1 MSADKLAQ
9 LEAGTTL
16 EEALAFYDS
25 LPAVAV
31 AEMSGRFTGRELRTG
46 HPMDGLLEA
55 TGWYGKQF
63 DDADHVHPLLFRNR
77 RGEIFP
83 VEPRMMP
90 LGIAAS
96 VPGAIVDRSQGLI
109 GGLRPLLRARG
120 HRARVR
126 AVEFRGVVTAAMVYD
141 HLPIIDVFRRV
152 DETTLFGVMDL
163 RGSTPY
169 CFILQREQA

>member
-1 MSADKLAQ
+1 MNADKLAQ

-16 EEALAFYDS
+16 AEALAFYDS
-25 LPAVAV
+25 RPAVACE
-31 AEMSGRFTGRELRTG
+31 EMSGRYAGRELRTG

-63 DDADHVHPLLFRNR
+63 DDADHVHPLLFRDR

-83 VEPRMMP
+83 VEPRIMP
-90 LGIAAS
+90 LGIAPS
-96 VPGAIVDRSQGLI
+96 MPEAILNRSKGLI
-109 GGLRPLLRARG
+109 GGLRPLLRARA
-120 HRARVR
+120 HRARLR

-152 DETTLFGVMDL
+152 NDTTLMGVMDL
-163 RGSTPY
+163 RGSEPY
-169 CFILQREQA
+169 CFLLERERA

>member
-1 MSADKLAQ
+1 MNSEKLAR

-16 EEALAFYDS
+16 DEALAFYDS
-25 LPAVAV
+25 LPAVECGDV
-31 AEMSGRFTGRELRTG
+31 SGRYIGRELRTG
-46 HPMDGLLEA
+46 HAMDGLLEA
-55 TGWYGKQF
+55 TGWYGKEF

-90 LGIAAS
+90 LGMAAS
-96 VPGAIVDRSQGLI
+96 VPDAIVDRSQGLI

-120 HRARVR
+120 HRARLR

-169 CFILQREQA
+169 CFILEREPA